1 MRNYSAI
8 LLLATI
14 SCAAQPAYEGNIL
27 GSAFRRSLPVA
38 TATEAAYWSD
48 PASMYFRDSIQL
60 STVAAHYDFLE
71 SSRPV
76 MVQLGNGYNLA
87 GMSATSYMPLSGHA
101 KVWGNAAF
109 TTGQYRDI
117 RFTDC
122 IDYLYIAP
130 YVLGDEAGGDLN
142 TRCYEFSGGYARN
155 FDRLVIGGDVQYRAE
170 IAHRNVDPRIKTIV
184 SDLHIRVA
192 ASYRISRLYTAGASL
207 GADIYNQDCDVDF
220 YNPVNY
226 ISTLTLTGMGTYYK
240 RFMGNTNKNSGYHS
254 TGFKAGLHLLPL
266 SGSGVFANLDFSTY
280 RMEQQLRNYNNL
292 ILGYTDNHMLQARVI
307 YRTSADAAF
316 RCAPGA
322 VAGMMLRKGTENI
335 FGTAAGASYDNIGS
349 RSPYSHDIYY
359 ARVECPV
366 QATFGH
372 STISATPMAS
382 YMHSKES
389 YTDPQR
395 RLEASRISPG
405 LTLDYRLLTSG
416 RWVYRA
422 SIDGILDFASAKE
435 RVLTAL
441 DADTALGRSVIHNF
455 DMLCTNARTLA
466 VSAGA
471 SCCIGSQVLSLTAT
485 YTDTTYSG
493 HGHVRNTSVIIST
506 TF

>member
-1 MRNYSAI
+1 
-8 LLLATI
+8 
-14 SCAAQPAYEGNIL
+14 
-27 GSAFRRSLPVA
+27 
-38 TATEAAYWSD
+38 
-48 PASMYFRDSIQL
+48 MYFRDSIQL
-60 STVAAHYDFLE
+60 STVDARYDFLE
-71 SSRPV
+71 SSQAV
-76 MVQLGNGYNLA
+76 MMQLGTGHNLA
-87 GMSATSYMPLSGHA
+87 GLSATSYMPLSDRA
-101 KVWGNAAF
+101 KVWGNATF

-122 IDYLYIAP
+122 IDYMYIAP
-130 YVLGDEAGGDLN
+130 YVLGDESGGDLN

-155 FDRLVIGGDVQYRAE
+155 FDRVVIGADLQYRAE

-184 SDLHIRVA
+184 SDLHIRA
-192 ASYRISRLYTAGASL
+192 AVSYRLSRLYTAGVSI

-220 YNPVNY
+220 YSPVNY
-226 ISTLTLTGMGTYYK
+226 ISTLTLTGLGTYYK

-266 SGSGVFANLDFSTY
+266 SGNGVFVNLDFSTY

-292 ILGYTDNHMLQARVI
+292 ILGYTDNHMLQTRVI
-307 YRTSADAAF
+307 YRTSADATF

-322 VAGMMLRKGTENI
+322 LAGMMLRKGTENL
-335 FGTAAGASYDNIGS
+335 FGTAAGASYDKIGS
-349 RSPYSHDIYY
+349 RSPYSHDICF

-372 STISATPMAS
+372 NTISATPTAA
-382 YMHSKES
+382 YMLSKES

-395 RLEASRISPG
+395 RLEASRVSPG
-405 LTLDYRLLTSG
+405 LTLDYRMLTSG
-416 RWVYRA
+416 KWAYSTSLA
-422 SIDGILDFASAKE
+422 GILDFASAKE

-455 DMLCTNARTLA
+455 DMLSADARTLA

-485 YTDTTYSG
+485 YTDTAYSG
-493 HGHVRNTSVIIST
+493 QAHIRNASVIFST